1 MMGTLGL
8 ESNDIIWTDAT
19 YPTLSIMSSLSTF
32 LSSTHFLRWE
42 IFRICWS
49 VALGQSKFCNL
60 FKDIISLLKGTNMT
74 HIILIDEYL
83 YHRYKELLSVRMLA
97 ENHNGMTAIWEFL
110 ALLEEHERFFA
121 KILYDKETTACL
133 NRGNFPLHIA
143 AAVDAAPFETPSM
156 ANYRGAEGQAQN
168 SELLGNNVSGYLS
181 MRLSVKKT
189 AVINASAIFG
199 SHYEMEEYRK
209 LVDAERVGGS
219 AAQATA
225 MTCGI
230 PATLQPPPV

>member
-1 MMGTLGL
+1 M
-8 ESNDIIWTDAT
+8 
-19 YPTLSIMSSLSTF
+19 
-32 LSSTHFLRWE
+32 
-42 IFRICWS
+42 
-49 VALGQSKFCNL
+49 
-60 FKDIISLLKGTNMT
+60 
-74 HIILIDEYL
+74 
-83 YHRYKELLSVRMLA
+83 
-97 ENHNGMTAIWEFL
+97 
-110 ALLEEHERFFA
+110 

-143 AAVDAAPFETPSM
+143 AARFETPSM
-156 ANYRGAEGQAQN
+156 ANYRGAEGQARS

-199 SHYEMEEYRK
+199 SHYELEEYRK

-225 MTCGI
+225 MTHGI
-230 PATLQPPPV
+230 PATLQPPPL